1 MDFLPVAQLEFPLV
15 ADLVRIAATVF
26 AGAAVVASGVVI
38 LCVCEE
44 CGGFWRMARRHSR
57 AGHGTS
63 HLL

>member
-38 LCVCEE
+38 FCV
-44 CGGFWRMARRHSR
+44 
-57 AGHGTS
+57 
-63 HLL
+63 